1 MDEEILGTAY
11 VNEDMPEDDKVPED
25 MEKEDNINTIEKN
38 TIEKNT
44 VEKNMTEK
52 EAWERKTS
60 DEEMSDNATT
70 EETTAETLEEALEDA
85 VSEKE
90 LNKLKSW
97 LFKEN
102 VRIISAAKELEQMQE
117 QFREEKE
124 QFREE
129 MKALNRRMAA
139 ERQRLKD
146 DNLFFEKKMEI
157 LKGGFTELDMDRRR
171 LEKEWARL
179 EAQKEVMQQ
188 PVYSSGRDVSDLFQG
203 VKNPLALKK
212 RYKDLIKIF
221 HPDNVAGDKEM
232 IQKINIE
239 YENLRHD
246 FDIGRWA

>member
-1 MDEEILGTAY
+1 MNEEILETAY
-11 VNEDMPEDDKVPED
+11 DNENMPADN
-25 MEKEDNINTIEKN
+25 MEEDNIVIEN
-38 TIEKNT
+38 MEIDNIVIEEDNKDT
-44 VEKNMTEK
+44 VEDA
-52 EAWERKTS
+52 EAK
-60 DEEMSDNATT
+60 
-70 EETTAETLEEALEDA
+70 TLEEALENA
-85 VSEKE
+85 VSEEE

-102 VRIISAAKELEQMQE
+102 VRIISAAKELEQMQQ
-117 QFREEKE
+117 QFMEEKE
-124 QFREE
+124 QFQEE
-129 MKALNRRMAA
+129 MKALNRKMAA

-146 DNLFFEKKMEI
+146 DSLFFEKKMEI

-179 EAQKEVMQQ
+179 EAEKEVMQR
-188 PVYSSGRDVSDLFQG
+188 PVYSGSGEVSDLFRG

-246 FDIGRWA
+246 FNIGKWA

>member
-1 MDEEILGTAY
+1 MDEEILETAY
-11 VNEDMPEDDKVPED
+11 DNKGMPADN
-25 MEKEDNINTIEKN
+25 MEEDNTIKDNIVKDNTVIEDNKDTIEDA
-38 TIEKNT
+38 
-44 VEKNMTEK
+44 
-52 EAWERKTS
+52 EAK
-60 DEEMSDNATT
+60 
-70 EETTAETLEEALEDA
+70 TLEEALENA
-85 VSEKE
+85 VSEEE

-102 VRIISAAKELEQMQE
+102 VRIISATKELEQMQQ
-117 QFREEKE
+117 QFMEEKE
-124 QFREE
+124 QFQEE
-129 MKALNRRMAA
+129 MKALNRKMAA

-146 DNLFFEKKMEI
+146 DSLFFEKKMEI

-179 EAQKEVMQQ
+179 EAEKEVMQR
-188 PVYSSGRDVSDLFQG
+188 PVYSGVGEVSDLFRG

-246 FDIGRWA
+246 FNIGKWA

>member
-1 MDEEILGTAY
+1 MEEDL
-11 VNEDMPEDDKVPED
+11 VQ
-25 MEKEDNINTIEKN
+25 
-38 TIEKNT
+38 
-44 VEKNMTEK
+44 
-52 EAWERKTS
+52 
-60 DEEMSDNATT
+60 
-70 EETTAETLEEALEDA
+70 EETVDAAFTNDDAIEESNIEEVVVDETAEETLEEALKEA
-85 VSEKE
+85 ASEEE

-102 VRIISAAKELEQMQE
+102 VRIISATKELEQMQE

-124 QFREE
+124 QFQEE
-129 MKALNRRMAA
+129 MKALNRKLEA

-146 DNLFFEKKMEI
+146 DSLFFEKKMEI

-179 EAQKEVMQQ
+179 EAEKEVMQH
-188 PVYSSGRDVSDLFQG
+188 PVYSGGRDVSDLFRG

-239 YENLRHD
+239 YENLKHD
-246 FDIGRWA
+246 FDIGKWA

>member
-1 MDEEILGTAY
+1 MDEDL
-11 VNEDMPEDDKVPED
+11 V
-25 MEKEDNINTIEKN
+25 
-38 TIEKNT
+38 
-44 VEKNMTEK
+44 
-52 EAWERKTS
+52 R
-60 DEEMSDNATT
+60 EEMADAVLISGDVLEESNT
-70 EETTAETLEEALEDA
+70 EEIIVEETAEETLEEALEKA
-85 VSEKE
+85 ASEEE

-124 QFREE
+124 QFQEE
-129 MKALNRRMAA
+129 MRALNRKLEA

-146 DNLFFEKKMEI
+146 DSLFFEKKMEI

-179 EAQKEVMQQ
+179 EAEKEVMQR
-188 PVYSSGRDVSDLFQG
+188 PVYSGERDISDLFRG

-239 YENLRHD
+239 YENLKYD
-246 FDIGRWA
+246 FDIGKWA

>member
-1 MDEEILGTAY
+1 MDEEILETAY
-11 VNEDMPEDDKVPED
+11 ANEDMLGDTIIIEDSKDIIED
-25 MEKEDNINTIEKN
+25 TK
-38 TIEKNT
+38 
-44 VEKNMTEK
+44 
-52 EAWERKTS
+52 
-60 DEEMSDNATT
+60 
-70 EETTAETLEEALEDA
+70 AETLEEALEGA
-85 VSEKE
+85 ASAEE
-90 LNKLKSW
+90 LNQLKAW

-124 QFREE
+124 QFQEE
-129 MKALNRRMAA
+129 MKALNRKMAA

-157 LKGGFTELDMDRRR
+157 LKGGFAELDMDRRR

-179 EAQKEVMQQ
+179 EAQKEVMQR
-188 PVYSSGRDVSDLFQG
+188 PVYGSAGEVSDLFRG

-246 FDIGRWA
+246 FNIGKWA

>member
-1 MDEEILGTAY
+1 MDEEILETAY
-11 VNEDMPEDDKVPED
+11 ADEDMLKDNIEV
-25 MEKEDNINTIEKN
+25 EDNIVMEDNVVEEDKEDAIEDTK
-38 TIEKNT
+38 
-44 VEKNMTEK
+44 
-52 EAWERKTS
+52 
-60 DEEMSDNATT
+60 
-70 EETTAETLEEALEDA
+70 AETLEEVLESA
-85 VSEKE
+85 ASEEE

-124 QFREE
+124 QFQEE
-129 MKALNRRMAA
+129 MKALNRKMAA

-146 DNLFFEKKMEI
+146 DSLFFEKKMEI

-179 EAQKEVMQQ
+179 EAEKEVMQR
-188 PVYSSGRDVSDLFQG
+188 PVYSGVGEVSDLFRG

-239 YENLRHD
+239 YENLKHD
-246 FDIGRWA
+246 FNIGKWA